1 MEILKEMK
9 MLEKIKNLE
18 PGSSLVYYT
27 STLAPISKAG
37 TMDIVNLRN
46 EVYKMHLRDEVELVQ
61 RRTDFAGVFDY
72 IVIKKRNPPKRANI
86 ERRIEYNRFIAA
98 NKLKKHGDN
107 K

>member
-72 IVIKKRNPPKRANI
+72 IVIKKRNLPNPAVIALHRDH
-86 ERRIEYNRFIAA
+86 ERR
-98 NKLKKHGDN
+98 LDVKK
-107 K
+107 